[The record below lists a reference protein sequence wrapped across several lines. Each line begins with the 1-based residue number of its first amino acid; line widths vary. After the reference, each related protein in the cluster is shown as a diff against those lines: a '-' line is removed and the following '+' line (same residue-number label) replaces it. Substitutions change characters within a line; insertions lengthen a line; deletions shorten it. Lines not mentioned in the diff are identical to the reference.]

1 MKQKKIFMIM
11 ILVISIALI
20 PGENY
25 AALQANSKTH
35 GKGKN
40 MPETWITSIR
50 SMEEKNQAMGLE
62 EIIDNSTLKAK
73 SNSNDIDVHMIK
85 STEYGAVAILSA
97 SGYGNPEWI
106 HQSEIKTTTGNKTGV
121 YFNGDYEYV
130 AGGIENKVFLGIDM
144 KYYDA
149 YTTNESSAKVGD
161 ALGELG
167 CKKWH
172 NANAAIWIT
181 SEGSFFNRGYGS
193 IFRYSWSSYTNNSP
207 ARQTHAV
214 AVCGEGF

>member
-35 GKGKN
+35 GQKKN
-40 MPETWITSIR
+40 RGGYWITSIR

-121 YFNGDYEYV
+121 YFDGGWEYV
-130 AGGIENKVFLGIDM
+130 ASGYPWSNVKNLDH
-144 KYYDA
+144 KYSDE
-149 YTTNESSAKVGD
+149 YTLNESSAKIGD
-161 ALGELG
+161 ALGNSKTENPRLYKLAWFIKKLG
-167 CKKWH
+167 
-172 NANAAIWIT
+172 
-181 SEGSFFNRGYGS
+181 NRKQFY
-193 IFRYSWSSYTNNSP
+193 FYTWK
-207 ARQTHAV
+207 V
-214 AVCGEGF
+214 